1 MPSMFDLVTVDAAD
15 SELVAG
21 FWAAALLLVEV
32 QREDN
37 GRWIVL
43 ADATG
48 MRRIGVQRITDLGVA
63 SACWDGADKPRLH
76 LDVACAPAEFD
87 AEVERLLLLGAIQLR
102 LPRHEDYGAIATM
115 TDVEG
120 NVFDLCA
127 YH

>member
-63 SACWDGADKPRLH
+63 SACWDGVDKPRWH
-76 LDVACAPAEFD
+76 LDVVCAPAEFD
-87 AEVERLLLLGAIQLR
+87 AEVERLLQLGAIQLR
-102 LPRHEDYGAIATM
+102 LPRQEDYGAIATM
-115 TDVEG
+115 ADVEG